1 VDADKYFAETE
12 PATRHMFAALQEYDS
27 VTPPPS
33 LGAHADPSGVI
44 RLNRSQ
50 AEEYMRDLTL
60 SLGLE
65 VAKAT
70 LCGSIAQVAYMA
82 INQFSQ
88 KVAVDPEC
96 AALSVTAGSKA
107 AKFCLGRRVHGI
119 PLGLLVYAA
128 RVQYNHWD
136 EGMPSNPVPRAVF
149 DALYRH
155 YANDLSFDLA
165 YVLDWPAPRPVA
177 HYVIRH
183 ELRWMAYNDYI
194 SDMRQALVQSA
205 A

>member
-1 VDADKYFAETE
+1 
-12 PATRHMFAALQEYDS
+12 MFAALQEYDS
-27 VTPPPS
+27 FSVPPA
-33 LGAHADPSGVI
+33 LRADADPSGVI
-44 RLNRSQ
+44 RMNRAQ
-50 AEEYMRDLTL
+50 AETYMHNLSL

-82 INQFSQ
+82 ISQFSQ
-88 KVAVDPEC
+88 NVAVDHEC
-96 AALSVTAGSKA
+96 AALSVTAGSKPV
-107 AKFCLGRRVHGI
+107 KFCVGRRVHGI

-136 EGMPSNPVPRAVF
+136 EGRPSNPVPRAVF

-155 YANDLSFDLA
+155 YANDLLFDMA

-177 HYVIRH
+177 HYIVRH
-183 ELRWMAYNDYI
+183 ELRWLTYDDYV
-194 SDMRQALVQSA
+194 SDMTSAIAQSTA
-205 A
+205 ASAT

>member
-1 VDADKYFAETE
+1 MDADRYFAETE
-12 PATRHMFAALQEYDS
+12 PATRHMFAALHEYDS
-27 VTPPPS
+27 VTVPPS
-33 LGAHADPSGVI
+33 LGAYADPSGVI
-44 RLNRSQ
+44 RMNQ
-50 AEEYMRDLTL
+50 AQAKEYMRNLSL
-60 SLGLE
+60 SLGFE

-82 INQFSQ
+82 INQFSHN
-88 KVAVDPEC
+88 VVVDREC
-96 AALSVTAGSKA
+96 AALSVTEGSKA
-107 AKFCLGRRVHGI
+107 AKFCVGRRVHGI

-136 EGMPSNPVPRAVF
+136 EGMPSNPVPKAVF
-149 DALYRH
+149 DALCRH
-155 YANDLSFDLA
+155 YVTDLSFDLA

-183 ELRWMAYNDYI
+183 ELRWMTYDDYI
-194 SDMRQALVQSA
+194 SDMRQVVVQPA